1 MSNQMKQKIVELDKL
16 LLSEKIALFLL
27 IVTEESD
34 GNLNEDE
41 FKFVENNL
49 VIKESK
55 TTDIVKHPSLLH
67 IIDFTS
73 KTTVI
78 SDAEIKQYG
87 KQILETHLSKSQFD
101 KFKNWFFQNW
111 YSYFEEHEINFMEF
125 FGTEVIPY
133 YEPIFNSLNITFKKW
148 IYSLLTEL
156 LKVEDAGE
164 KNNQNKQGWAQ
175 GLPGDIGLGD
185 VKIKF
190 TGIKTVNYENGSS
203 YTGDFVNDLYQ
214 GKGTLTWINGNNYEG
229 DFVKGECHG
238 KGKFTWINGE
248 KYEGDYENNEI
259 NGNGIYYW
267 PNGDKYEGNFY
278 YSDRDGEG
286 VYTCFNGD
294 KFDGVFEMGEIS
306 GEGTYFWNDGNSVK
320 LNKKNLG
327 ETESDSLIK
336 LIESRLS
343 QNDNSEDELFLKLS
357 FHPKVDSSDLLEV
370 VLKNNVN
377 SKLFKALLKREILNT
392 EVKEIVDLKMMIKE
406 EKLSYEELSKKN
418 FSENIFKSLLIES
431 EKIITA
437 CLENKY
443 FPIKMLA
450 EAFHS
455 ENTTFEQKMSIA
467 SNKGLTSEIFKDIS
481 RDKEN
486 YLSSRLRKAVALN
499 SSCPKD
505 VTDEL
510 LSDEYRWVREA
521 AASHK
526 NITNDE
532 ISLVIKNLE
541 KDSKDRYLLNG
552 FSINSNCSKENVDI
566 LKELLK
572 DEVKYPRQYNEYQ
585 LGFDTNVFPSEH
597 CAGTVS
603 NEDMASCIVEYEG
616 DWSSFMYDNNWYD
629 FEDMYHTYGM
639 NCPATHVEYPDG
651 IKLPININPKSDPE
665 DSDFDIYDYGNK
677 IVCQTFSYEKGYG
690 WKGWNRYVGK
700 LEYELIPEKIEPSFD
715 LGICDS
721 YYYKSIN
728 LDGTTDEC
736 EEFEST
742 DDYSTT
748 GKGTDF
754 EVNVDP
760 LEIINEM
767 EGNKKDPTNLDEV
780 LAWLKLYYNLDE
792 S

>member
-1 MSNQMKQKIVELDKL
+1 MKV
-16 LLSEKIALFLL
+16 FL
-27 IVTEESD
+27 
-34 GNLNEDE
+34 
-41 FKFVENNL
+41 
-49 VIKESK
+49 
-55 TTDIVKHPSLLH
+55 
-67 IIDFTS
+67 
-73 KTTVI
+73 
-78 SDAEIKQYG
+78 
-87 KQILETHLSKSQFD
+87 
-101 KFKNWFFQNW
+101 
-111 YSYFEEHEINFMEF
+111 
-125 FGTEVIPY
+125 
-133 YEPIFNSLNITFKKW
+133 KW
-148 IYSLLTEL
+148 
-156 LKVEDAGE
+156 
-164 KNNQNKQGWAQ
+164 
-175 GLPGDIGLGD
+175 
-185 VKIKF
+185 
-190 TGIKTVNYENGSS
+190 
-203 YTGDFVNDLYQ
+203 
-214 GKGTLTWINGNNYEG
+214 
-229 DFVKGECHG
+229 
-238 KGKFTWINGE
+238 
-248 KYEGDYENNEI
+248 
-259 NGNGIYYW
+259 
-267 PNGDKYEGNFY
+267 
-278 YSDRDGEG
+278 
-286 VYTCFNGD
+286 
-294 KFDGVFEMGEIS
+294 GEIS

-320 LNKKNLG
+320 LNEKNLA
-327 ETESDSLIK
+327 ETEPDSLIK

-343 QNDNSEDELFLKLS
+343 QNDNLQEELFLKLS
-357 FHPKVDSSDLLEV
+357 FHPKVDSSDLLEL
-370 VLKNNVN
+370 VLKNNIN

-392 EVKEIVDLKMMIKE
+392 EVKEIVDLKMMIKD

-418 FSENIFKSLLIES
+418 FSENVFKSLLIES

-437 CLENKY
+437 CLENKN
-443 FPIKMLA
+443 FPVKMLA

-467 SNKGLTSEIFKDIS
+467 SNKGLTSEIFKDIA

-486 YLSSRLRKAVALN
+486 YLSSRLRKSIALN
-499 SSCPKD
+499 ISCPKEI
-505 VTDEL
+505 TDEL

-532 ISLVIKNLE
+532 ISMVIKNLE
-541 KDSKDRYLLNG
+541 KDTKDRYLLNG

-585 LGFDTNVFPSEH
+585 LGFDSNVSPSEQ

-651 IKLPININPKSDPE
+651 IKLPINIHPKSDPE

-690 WKGWNRYVGK
+690 WNGWNRYVGK

-728 LDGTTDEC
+728 LDGTIDEC

-780 LAWLKLYYNLDE
+780 LAWLKLYYNLEE

>member
-1 MSNQMKQKIVELDKL
+1 MGENDILNKIRSFSDG
-16 LLSEKIALFLL
+16 EKIALMLT
-27 IVTEESD
+27 IVSDVSD
-34 GNLNEDE
+34 GELHDDEWNFIGSNLIKVQKDFELLNHP
-41 FKFVENNL
+41 NL
-49 VIKESK
+49 LEAMNVTKSNSKISKE
-55 TTDIVKHPSLLH
+55 
-67 IIDFTS
+67 
-73 KTTVI
+73 
-78 SDAEIKQYG
+78 EIKNNG
-87 KQILETHLSKSQFD
+87 HQILDILITENDLVNIGNWWREVWNPFFYTDTGNRMDFFGDRLVPLFRKLFLSKSD
-101 KFKNWFFQNW
+101 IVRKWVHGLCNGVLKTVDSGKDAN
-111 YSYFEEHEINFMEF
+111 EI
-125 FGTEVIPY
+125 
-133 YEPIFNSLNITFKKW
+133 
-148 IYSLLTEL
+148 
-156 LKVEDAGE
+156 
-164 KNNQNKQGWAQ
+164 KQGWA
-175 GLPGDIGLGD
+175 LNFPNDIACGVNP
-185 VKIKF
+185 VKI
-190 TGIKTVNYENGSS
+190 TSTLESENGIV
-203 YTGDFVNDLYQ
+203 Y
-214 GKGTLTWINGNNYEG
+214 KGEMICGIYHGRGSLTWSNGNNYEG
-229 DFVKGECHG
+229 DFVCGECHG
-238 KGKFTWINGE
+238 KGRFSWVNGE
-248 KYEGDYENNEI
+248 KYEGDYESNEI
-259 NGNGIYYW
+259 NGKGTYYW

-294 KFDGVFEMGEIS
+294 RFEGVFEMGEIS

-320 LNKKNLG
+320 LIEKNLAK
-327 ETESDSLIK
+327 TEPDSLIK

-343 QNDNSEDELFLKLS
+343 QNDNPQEELFLKLS

-370 VLKNNVN
+370 ALKNNIN
-377 SKLFKALLKREILNT
+377 SKLFKALLNREILDT

-418 FSENIFKSLLIES
+418 FSKNIFKSLLIES

-532 ISLVIKNLE
+532 ISMVIKNLE

-552 FSINSNCSKENVDI
+552 FLINSNCSNENVDI

-585 LGFDTNVFPSEH
+585 LGFDSNVFPSEQ

-629 FEDMYHTYGM
+629 FEDLYHTYGM

-665 DSDFDIYDYGNK
+665 DSDFDIYNYGNK

-700 LEYELIPEKIEPSFD
+700 LEYELISEKIEPSFD

-767 EGNKKDPTNLDEV
+767 EENKKDPTNLDEV